1 MSYQVLARKWRPANF
16 SQVAGQGHVLKSL
29 INALDNERLHHAYL
43 FTGTRGVG
51 KTTLARIL
59 AKCLNCEEGISSTPC
74 EKCNACVEINEGRFV
89 DLIEVDAAS
98 RTKVDDTRELL
109 DNVQYTPSRG
119 RFKVYLI
126 DEVHM
131 LSNHS
136 FNALLKTL
144 EEPPPHVKFLFA
156 TTDPQKLPVTILSRC
171 LQFNLKNLS
180 PELIVKYLI
189 KVLEAEQ
196 ISFDEDALW
205 QIAAAAAGSMRDALT
220 LVDQAIAYCQGDI
233 KSQAVVEMLG
243 VPQHQQVVALLQA
256 MADRDAAA
264 VLQLVAGMAEQ
275 TPDYANTLDSL
286 LSSLHRIALAQIQ
299 QDAIDNSFG
308 DREEMLELASR
319 FSAEDIQLYYQ
330 LGNRGKEDLRLSSDL
345 RSAFEMLLLRMLIF
359 SPRYEDLDKSQ
370 SMASATSASD
380 ATADETVKKKPDAN
394 VKPVAAIEVAE
405 PDPSK
410 DPLGD
415 LEAAPAEP
423 AASDEEPATEVAES
437 RNPAPANEALE
448 AVAQAEADSAM
459 SDSPS
464 RPAVSAQSSSQPD
477 PEIESES
484 RPVSEAAAPASQ
496 SGQSDQP
503 SVSLATMDHA
513 QWLKLYP
520 RLPVT
525 GIAANVLANCVWDG
539 VEEQRIKLLLDE
551 TQSAVFNE
559 ELIPRLEQSLA
570 AFFAEPVTVV
580 VSTGKVTQETPAG
593 RAQRLRAES
602 HQSMVED
609 FQQDENVQQLLKRFS
624 GSLSVDSIAPVK
636 D

>member
-180 PELIVKYLI
+180 PELIVQYLV
-189 KVLEAEQ
+189 KVLEAEE
-196 ISFDEDALW
+196 IGFDEDALW

-220 LVDQAIAYCQGDI
+220 LVDQAIAYCQGEI
-233 KSQAVVEMLG
+233 KSSAVVEMLG

-264 VLQLVAGMAEQ
+264 VLELVAGMAEQ

-308 DREEMLELASR
+308 DREEMLALASR

-330 LGNRGKEDLRLSSDL
+330 LGNRGKEDLRLSTDL

-359 SPRYEDLDKSQ
+359 SPRYEDMDTAQ
-370 SMASATSASD
+370 AST
-380 ATADETVKKKPDAN
+380 DEGALKKKPE
-394 VKPVAAIEVAE
+394 PELTAA
-405 PDPSK
+405 
-410 DPLGD
+410 
-415 LEAAPAEP
+415 
-423 AASDEEPATEVAES
+423 
-437 RNPAPANEALE
+437 
-448 AVAQAEADSAM
+448 AEADS
-459 SDSPS
+459 
-464 RPAVSAQSSSQPD
+464 PD
-477 PEIESES
+477 PDTSLGQATPDVLEREAATPGADADPEEVPSLEAVDAQDATGDGQSASAAVAQQPVADMHAVPHVANTESE
-484 RPVSEAAAPASQ
+484 VGDAEIPAS
-496 SGQSDQP
+496 P
-503 SVSLATMDHA
+503 PATAPQESMALSAMDHE
-513 QWLKLYP
+513 QWLIVFTQLQ
-520 RLPVT
+520 VT
-525 GIAANVLANCVWDG
+525 GIAANVLANCIWESVDDQQ
-539 VEEQRIKLLLDE
+539 VSLLLDE
-551 TQSAVFNE
+551 SQSAVFNE
-559 ELIPRLEQSLA
+559 DLVPRLEQALTA
-570 AFFAEPVTVV
+570 YFGEPVA
-580 VSTGKVTQETPAG
+580 VSVRAGRTEQETPAG
-593 RAQRLRAES
+593 RAQRLRAEN
-602 HQSMVED
+602 HQAMVED